1 MACETRKTLD
11 VIHKLKRFED
21 CITRCTKNTFRLA
34 FMLNSFSPLS
44 TFK

>member
-21 CITRCTKNTFRLA
+21 C
-34 FMLNSFSPLS
+34 SPVEQKTPSASLLC
-44 TFK
+44 